1 VPQPPQSPGSSR
13 SPRPPSEGRRNT
25 APPRRPNPRPVGK
38 PKGGIAAPIE
48 EAGTGERLQKVLAAH
63 GVASRRAAEAIIRA
77 GRVRVNGVVVREMGV
92 RVNEERDAILL
103 DDRQLRKQRL
113 RYVLLHKPSGYIT
126 TVNDERGRWK
136 VLDLVQTPERIFP
149 VGRLDRD
156 TEGLLLLTND
166 GEVANRVMHPR
177 YGLEKEYHALVTPLP
192 TTEAMSALSRGILLT
207 NELGRPERT
216 GPAKVGLLPF
226 KGGEQW
232 LRITI
237 HEGRKRQVRRMLEA
251 VGCDVQRLVR
261 VRLGPLSLRG
271 IPKGA
276 WRELTAGERRELFTA
291 VGLDNAE
298 MPEDTDDGLLVPLP
312 PMAPPPPVSRRRAK

>member
-1 VPQPPQSPGSSR
+1 VGNPG
-13 SPRPPSEGRRNT
+13 
-25 APPRRPNPRPVGK
+25 GK
-38 PKGGIAAPIE
+38 KGATVAPIAD
-48 EAGTGERLQKVLAAH
+48 AGTGERLQKVLAAH
-63 GVASRRAAEAIIRA
+63 GVASRRAAEMIIRA

-126 TVNDERGRWK
+126 TVSDERDRWK

-177 YGLEKEYHALVTPLP
+177 HSLEKEYHALVTPLP
-192 TTEAMSALSRGILLT
+192 TTEAMAALSRGILLT

-216 GPAKVGLLPF
+216 GPAKIGLLPF

-232 LRITI
+232 VRLTI
-237 HEGRKRQVRRMLEA
+237 QEGRKRQVRRMLEA
-251 VGCDVQRLVR
+251 VGCDVARLVR

-291 VGLDNAE
+291 VGLDTVE
-298 MPEDTDDGLLVPLP
+298 MPEDVDDGLFLP
-312 PMAPPPPVSRRRAK
+312 PMPPPPMRPARRGRAK